1 MVSIR
6 LRLAQVEEVGER
18 VLLDRQGS
26 WLLTLLG
33 GPNGDEGG
41 AFDEIVLE
49 VDPVEVAFSIGINM
63 GDEDVLNVGELP
75 LAKERPLAGCLGDV
89 RHGWVREAGHGPSV
103 IGDDPLSVWHL
114 LLVQTLVLAIGDDLH
129 WVLVLDHCF
138 HLVDFLDD
146 LFLL

>member
-1 MVSIR
+1 M
-6 LRLAQVEEVGER
+6 EEVVER
-18 VLLDRQGS
+18 VLLDWQGS

-33 GPNGDEGG
+33 GPNGDQGG

-49 VDPVEVAFSIGINM
+49 VDPVEVAFSISINM
-63 GDEDVLNVGELP
+63 GDEDVLNMGELP
-75 LAKERPLAGCLGDV
+75 LDKDRPLVGCLGDG

-103 IGDDPLSVWHL
+103 IGDDPLSVRHL

-129 WVLVLDHCF
+129 WVLVLDHSF
-138 HLVDFLDD
+138 NVVGFLGD

>member
-1 MVSIR
+1 M
-6 LRLAQVEEVGER
+6 EEVGER

-75 LAKERPLAGCLGDV
+75 LAKERPLAGRLGDV

>member
-1 MVSIR
+1 M
-6 LRLAQVEEVGER
+6 EEVGER

>member
-1 MVSIR
+1 M
-6 LRLAQVEEVGER
+6 EEVGER

-75 LAKERPLAGCLGDV
+75 LDKERPLAGCLGDV

-103 IGDDPLSVWHL
+103 IGDDPLSIWHL

>member
-1 MVSIR
+1 M
-6 LRLAQVEEVGER
+6 EEVGER

-75 LAKERPLAGCLGDV
+75 LAKERPLAGRLGDV
-89 RHGWVREAGHGPSV
+89 RHGGVREAGHGPSV
-103 IGDDPLSVWHL
+103 IGDDPLSVRHL

-138 HLVDFLDD
+138 RLVDFLDD

>member
-1 MVSIR
+1 M
-6 LRLAQVEEVGER
+6 EEVGER
-18 VLLDRQGS
+18 VLLDQQGS
-26 WLLTLLG
+26 WLLALLG

-41 AFDEIVLE
+41 PFNEIVLE

-75 LAKERPLAGCLGDV
+75 LAKERPLARCLGDV
-89 RHGWVREAGHGPSV
+89 RHGWVREAGHGPPV

-138 HLVDFLDD
+138 HFVDFLDD

>member
-1 MVSIR
+1 M
-6 LRLAQVEEVGER
+6 EEVGER

-26 WLLTLLG
+26 WLLALLG

-41 AFDEIVLE
+41 PFNEIVLE

-75 LAKERPLAGCLGDV
+75 LAKERPLAGRLGDV

-103 IGDDPLSVWHL
+103 IGDDPLSV
-114 LLVQTLVLAIGDDLH
+114 
-129 WVLVLDHCF
+129 
-138 HLVDFLDD
+138 
-146 LFLL
+146 

>member
-1 MVSIR
+1 M
-6 LRLAQVEEVGER
+6 EEVGER

-26 WLLTLLG
+26 RLPTLLG

-41 AFDEIVLE
+41 PFNEIVLE

-103 IGDDPLSVWHL
+103 IGDDPLSIWHL

>member
-1 MVSIR
+1 M
-6 LRLAQVEEVGER
+6 EEVGER

-138 HLVDFLDD
+138 QLVDFLDD